1 MPPRL
6 PSYGADGAGSTS
18 LAFELSSEGLG
29 SGLYALDNTDTTTGV
44 TGTAVLPDPGPTWH
58 VAAAADFN
66 GDGKSDILWQHDS
79 GLPAMWTMDGTTLT
93 GAVLL
98 PDPGPTW
105 HVAAAADFNG
115 DGKSDILWQHDSGL
129 PAMWTMDGTTS
140 LALSYLPDPGPTWH
154 VAAAADFNGDG
165 KSDILWQHDSG
176 LPAMWTM
183 DGATLTGA
191 VYLPDLGPTWH
202 VAAAADFNGDGKSDI
217 LLQHDSGLPAIW
229 TMDGTTL
236 TWAGFLPNP
245 GPTSHVAAAADFNGD
260 GKSDIL
266 WQDDSGLP
274 EMWTMGGTT
283 LTGGIGQIG
292 QGDEILLYVS
302 ADGTTVTGSTAATE
316 AGITAANTYFT
327 IEVDKDPLSPTF
339 GQVTFAQTQNI
350 WHDDTSDSDDPE
362 ALTTDLAGDLKLTQ
376 TVTDADGDTASA
388 SINLGAGVFV
398 IQDDGPNAVVANA
411 TADTLVL
418 DETRPVGSEEDGDSA
433 PAGLA
438 TVTAN
443 FADNFAA
450 VTDFGSDGPGSA
462 SLSLVLT
469 GSNVASGLFALGANG
484 AQGASIVLNQAAP
497 GADIIGT
504 VGAVEYFRI
513 SIDPA
518 TGVVTFSQS
527 TNVWHANTLSDD
539 DTSTLT
545 LTNAADLQVVQTV
558 TDADGDK
565 DTAGINLGAGV
576 FQIEDDGPSAVVAN
590 ATPDT
595 LVLDETRPVGSE
607 EDGDSAP
614 AGLATVTANFA
625 DNFAAVDVGSD
636 GPGTTGFSLV
646 LTGSDVASGLFALG
660 ANGAPGASI
669 VLNQAAPGADIIGT
683 VGGVGGTEYFRISID
698 AATGVVTFSQS
709 TNVWHANTLSDDDTS
724 TLTLANAADL
734 QVVVTDAD
742 GDKAT
747 AGINLGA
754 GVFQI
759 EDDGPAVSGAVSSGT
774 VDEDGVVEDIADAG
788 PGDGI
793 LGGPDDFVDPNTD
806 GDNDEST
813 TAGTVANLFQSGAD
827 EPLTYS
833 LSTDTSS
840 LTAQGLKSGG
850 VDLTYTVVGNL
861 LTAEAGAGNTVF
873 TFSLNGTTGVWTF
886 NLEDQLDH
894 PSQDG
899 VVGLD
904 NTENELTILLGS
916 LIQAADGD
924 GDTVTATG
932 TAVQVVV
939 DDDTPIRTAPISS
952 GTVDEDGVLEG
963 AADAGPGDGILGGG
977 ATDYI
982 DTNLDGDNDESTVT
996 GTIAGVAE
1004 FQSGADE
1011 PLTFSLATDTSA
1023 LEAQNLKSGGVAL
1036 TYSVVGNV
1044 LTAEAGAGNTVFTFK
1059 VNPDGTWTFDL
1070 EAQLDHVDDG
1080 TNTENDLTIFLGSLI
1095 QATDFDGD
1103 TAPGGAVQIVVDDDT
1118 PIAVAGT
1125 STDSVDEDALVR
1137 TGSTAGRATSVLVSM
1152 RLRRDRLRDCS
1163 SPARTCR

>member
-1 MPPRL
+1 MCVTISGVTQNQNQPLIINGAITGVVEEETGLPGGNEDTTDLNGFDADESGLNTVTNASAGSLASLITGGVEGTLSFAFAPLGGNPAVQTVSNGPLTSDGRQVYFDTEGPNL
-6 PSYGADGAGSTS
+6 IGYYNANGDSSDYDAATDTKVFTITLASTGAYTFTLLAPVDQPIGGEDSIAINLNGRVTVTNSGGPGADTNVPLNASITVIDDTPLIGTPTAALAGELTLDETRPVGTETDGDSAPAGLATVTANFADNFAAASPSYGADGAGSTS

-44 TGTAVLPDPGPTWH
+44 TGTAVLPDIGPTWH

-129 PAMWTMDGTTS
+129 PAMWTMDGTTLTGGCLTCPILGPRGMSLQRPISTATASPTFFGSTTAACRRCGPWTAPRS
-140 LALSYLPDPGPTWH
+140 LAAAYLPDPGPTWH

-165 KSDILWQHDSG
+165 KSDILW
-176 LPAMWTM
+176 
-183 DGATLTGA
+183 
-191 VYLPDLGPTWH
+191 
-202 VAAAADFNGDGKSDI
+202 
-217 LLQHDSGLPAIW
+217 QHDSGLPAIW

-266 WQDDSGLP
+266 WQHDSGLP

-327 IEVDKDPLSPTF
+327 IEVDNDPLSPTF

-462 SLSLVLT
+462 SFSLVLT

-840 LTAQGLKSGG
+840 S
-850 VDLTYTVVGNL
+850 D
-861 LTAEAGAGNTVF
+861 GARPE
-873 TFSLNGTTGVWTF
+873 VWR
-886 NLEDQLDH
+886 
-894 PSQDG
+894 G
-899 VVGLD
+899 
-904 NTENELTILLGS
+904 
-916 LIQAADGD
+916 
-924 GDTVTATG
+924 
-932 TAVQVVV
+932 
-939 DDDTPIRTAPISS
+939 
-952 GTVDEDGVLEG
+952 
-963 AADAGPGDGILGGG
+963 
-977 ATDYI
+977 
-982 DTNLDGDNDESTVT
+982 
-996 GTIAGVAE
+996 
-1004 FQSGADE
+1004 
-1011 PLTFSLATDTSA
+1011 
-1023 LEAQNLKSGGVAL
+1023 
-1036 TYSVVGNV
+1036 
-1044 LTAEAGAGNTVFTFK
+1044 
-1059 VNPDGTWTFDL
+1059 
-1070 EAQLDHVDDG
+1070 
-1080 TNTENDLTIFLGSLI
+1080 
-1095 QATDFDGD
+1095 
-1103 TAPGGAVQIVVDDDT
+1103 
-1118 PIAVAGT
+1118 
-1125 STDSVDEDALVR
+1125 
-1137 TGSTAGRATSVLVSM
+1137 
-1152 RLRRDRLRDCS
+1152 
-1163 SPARTCR
+1163 